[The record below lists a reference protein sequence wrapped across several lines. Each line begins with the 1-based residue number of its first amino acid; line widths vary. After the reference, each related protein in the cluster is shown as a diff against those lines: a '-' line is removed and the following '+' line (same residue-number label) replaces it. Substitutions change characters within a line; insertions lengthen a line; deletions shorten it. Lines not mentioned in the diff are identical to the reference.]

1 MRRFIVGSMVRRTDH
16 RTWIRTDTY
25 CLIVMA
31 RGDGPSL
38 ARQSIGPDRC
48 TWPVNETT
56 ASWRWIWAKGKK
68 GVWIKMPIEFAN
80 LVEIAVKE
88 GFWYHH
94 AEPYYLMLVHWIA
107 DSESTIP
114 ANASH
119 KVSIG
124 AIVFNHKRELLVV
137 QENCG
142 RLKGSG
148 IWKIPTGTVEEGES
162 IFEGA
167 IRELKEETGIDAEFL
182 EVLAFRQIPNSFFNK
197 SDLFFLCMMRP
208 LSFDIQKQDLEIEAA
223 RWMAFDEYANQPL
236 IQKDGLSKY
245 IRDLCLA
252 KAKGD
257 YQGFTPIPITSSVI
271 DDHMSSLYFLK
282 DALHQ

>member
-1 MRRFIVGSMVRRTDH
+1 MEKMLVQMNDVNDNNKIHEVLPAVNDEHGGVIVQLEGPMEPNVFHYVLKHS
-16 RTWIRTDTY
+16 IREWK
-25 CLIVMA
+25 M
-31 RGDGPSL
+31 
-38 ARQSIGPDRC
+38 Q
-48 TWPVNETT
+48 
-56 ASWRWIWAKGKK
+56 GKK
-68 GVWIKMPIEFAN
+68 GVWIKIPIELAN

-94 AEPYYLMLVHWIA
+94 AEPDYLMLVHWIA
-107 DSESTIP
+107 DTESTIP

-124 AIVFNHKRELLVV
+124 AIVLNHKRELLVV

-167 IRELKEETGIDAEFL
+167 IRELKEETGIDTEFV
-182 EVLAFRQIPNSFFNK
+182 EVLAFRQIPKSFFNK

-208 LSFDIQKQDLEIEAA
+208 LSFHIQKQDLEIEAA
-223 RWMAFDEYANQPL
+223 QWMAFEEYANQPL

-252 KAKGD
+252 KEEGD

-271 DDHMSSLYFLK
+271 DNHISSLYFLK
-282 DALHQ
+282 DALHQD

>member
-1 MRRFIVGSMVRRTDH
+1 METIFGTVNNINVNLLPAVNDEHGGVLVQVEAPMEPNVFH
-16 RTWIRTDTY
+16 Y
-25 CLIVMA
+25 ML
-31 RGDGPSL
+31 
-38 ARQSIGPDRC
+38 QNSI
-48 TWPVNETT
+48 TEW
-56 ASWRWIWAKGKK
+56 KLQGKK
-68 GVWIKMPIEFAN
+68 GVWIKMPIELAN

-94 AEPYYLMLVHWIA
+94 AEPHYLMLVHWIA
-107 DSESTIP
+107 DTESTIP

-124 AIVFNHKRELLVV
+124 AIVFNDKRELLVV

-162 IFEGA
+162 IYEGA
-167 IRELKEETGIDAEFL
+167 IRELKEETGIDTEFV
-182 EVLAFRQIPNSFFNK
+182 EVLAFRQIPKSFFNK

-223 RWMAFDEYANQPL
+223 QWMAFEEYANQPL

-245 IRDLCLA
+245 IKDLCIA
-252 KAKGD
+252 KAEGD

-282 DALHQ
+282 HALDQE

>member
-1 MRRFIVGSMVRRTDH
+1 MVRRTDH

-124 AIVFNHKRELLVV
+124 AIVFNHKR
-137 QENCG
+137 
-142 RLKGSG
+142 
-148 IWKIPTGTVEEGES
+148 EGES

>member
-1 MRRFIVGSMVRRTDH
+1 MEKMLIQNGVMKINNNIHDLLVAINDEHGGVIVQVEAPIEPNVFHYM
-16 RTWIRTDTY
+16 
-25 CLIVMA
+25 LKN
-31 RGDGPSL
+31 SL
-38 ARQSIGPDRC
+38 REWKLR
-48 TWPVNETT
+48 
-56 ASWRWIWAKGKK
+56 GKK

-94 AEPYYLMLVHWIA
+94 AEPHYLMLVHWIA

-167 IRELKEETGIDAEFL
+167 IRELKEETGIDTEFL